1 MEGGRVNAF
10 YLTKERYQES
20 LQNKAYEAIRAELL
34 EIDQEIAQTVD
45 MTSLVGSQRPPEGFL
60 PSQHWSR
67 VFEYPWVIEQLS
79 KRGRLGA
86 SMGVTNMKILDVGS
100 GISPLPVYLSR
111 HGAEVTG
118 LDAHPVSLPG
128 ICTVKMDA
136 RRWEGQGQ
144 VDAITC
150 ISTVEHI
157 PGVNLVKL
165 FSQWLYE
172 NTRRMPTLLIT
183 LDIPLTR
190 SPFGVEPLAFADLI
204 VWLCRTLGPESVP
217 QYPGYHKMLNS
228 SDSEQGEIV
237 GTEIGI
243 FCLEL

>member
-1 MEGGRVNAF
+1 MNAF
-10 YLTKERYQES
+10 YLTKELYKRS
-20 LQNKAYEAIRAELL
+20 LQNKAHQAIRAELL
-34 EIDQEIAQTVD
+34 EIDKEIAATVD
-45 MTSLVGSQRPPEGFL
+45 TANLVGSQKPPVGFY
-60 PSQHWSR
+60 PSEHWSR
-67 VFEYPWVIEQLS
+67 VFEYVWAIE
-79 KRGRLGA
+79 RLTETLG
-86 SMGVTNMKILDVGS
+86 SINGKKILDVGS
-100 GISPLPVYLSR
+100 GISPLPVYLAR
-111 HGAEVTG
+111 HGAQVTS
-118 LDAHPVSLPG
+118 LDTHPAYLYQRPGELPDVKV
-128 ICTVKMDA
+128 IKMDA
-136 RRWEGQGQ
+136 QEWRGQEQ
-144 VDAITC
+144 IDAITC
-150 ISTVEHI
+150 ISVVEHI
-157 PGVNLVKL
+157 PGVNLVQL

-204 VWLCRTLGPESVP
+204 VWLCRTLGQQSVP